1 MVDSTTK
8 DFNASSFYE
17 YLREGKFMGVR
28 CVSCGQLAVE
38 ARAICQSCHSTEIVW
53 VEFSGKGQLAT
64 FTCISI
70 VPQSM
75 AEKGYG
81 RDNPYCSGIVMLD
94 EGPRISAR
102 ILNVDTLNPQGIKIG
117 MKMQLQL
124 EDLSEGT
131 PVLAF
136 SPE

>member
-28 CVSCGQLAVE
+28 CVDCGQLAVE

-75 AEKGYG
+75 AEKG
-81 RDNPYCSGIVMLD
+81 
-94 EGPRISAR
+94 
-102 ILNVDTLNPQGIKIG
+102 
-117 MKMQLQL
+117 
-124 EDLSEGT
+124 
-131 PVLAF
+131 
-136 SPE
+136 